1 MDQVDPVPAIVVNGH
16 ALNENLVDA
25 FSQQAIT
32 TLGVATDAE
41 VAQLNPPQLLL
52 GLRVI
57 LRPEQQRR
65 FAFLI
70 LVDKMSRRART
81 FQPGVLSM
89 HMQWLG

>member
-1 MDQVDPVPAIVVNGH
+1 MDQVDPVPAIMVNGH
-16 ALNENLVDA
+16 ALNKNLVDA
-25 FSQQAIT
+25 LSQQAIAA
-32 TLGVATDAE
+32 LGISTDAE

-57 LRPEQQRR
+57 LRPKQQRR
-65 FAFLI
+65 FALFVF
-70 LVDKMSRRART
+70 VDEMRCRART